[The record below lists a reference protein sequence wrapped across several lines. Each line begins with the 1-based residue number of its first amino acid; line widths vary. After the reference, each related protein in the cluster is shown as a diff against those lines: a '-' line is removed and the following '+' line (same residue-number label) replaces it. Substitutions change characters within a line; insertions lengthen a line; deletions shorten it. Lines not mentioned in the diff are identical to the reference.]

1 MKLRLCI
8 RDSLFRLAQSS
19 MQRQYAGDT
28 FSTNKSSR
36 DEREVV
42 GQDEINSRNRLVHQY
57 NYQSL
62 YLQIGHLFF
71 LLPHMETGHVTFINF
86 YHKNFV
92 ETR

>member
-8 RDSLFRLAQSS
+8 RDSLFRLAQSA

-36 DEREVV
+36 DEHEVV
-42 GQDEINSRNRLVHQY
+42 GQEDINNRNRLVHQY

-62 YLQIGHLFF
+62 SSNWTPHLSFATQ
-71 LLPHMETGHVTFINF
+71 EIGHVTFINF
-86 YHKNFV
+86 YLKNYILLM
-92 ETR
+92 